1 MTPVRVETQLKDCVV
16 EIFCSM
22 VILHGDKGLIF
33 SDTYAECQPLVF
45 EVSDELL
52 DFISTGNARVK
63 FSKNGEAFLNDEN
76 DTYTLRQVDN
86 SNTQLLVKQRNPTV
100 GNEIMFTAQRKT
112 EVTKLNIKTV
122 PDKEIAEIFLQRGS
136 GKSGD
141 ILPYLCYDSIW
152 SEARIVEHLRM
163 HDNYYMEEGRWL
175 RLSDDEYFSV
185 IDLLLG
191 ACAILGASNVNE
203 FNSEEVWMTCSEAL
217 EADGAPSVSLSFAQ
231 YLLSRLSD
239 NESECFKNKG
249 EFEWSLMIPLNVE
262 KVMYHRARQVLH
274 KRLKG
279 GKCNVN
285 LDIFLTEWKELLE
298 TTVLID
304 STASFDV
311 ADNIARAIRDRA
323 VLDDGN
329 VLIALDSRQLSF
341 DVKKR
346 LEELFKV
353 KSKWLKTEL
362 EDLMLPVIPGNVKVE
377 AVLLKSCRLDIEVG
391 PDANDIML
399 YSSRF

>member
-1 MTPVRVETQLKDCVV
+1 MEPQDYGV

-33 SDTYAECQPLVF
+33 SDKYTDCQPLVF
-45 EVSDELL
+45 EVSEELL
-52 DFISTGNARVK
+52 DSISCGYAKVK
-63 FSKNGEAFLNDEN
+63 FSKTGEAFLSDGR
-76 DTYTLRQVDN
+76 DTYNLRQVDN
-86 SNTQLLVKQRNPTV
+86 SNTQLLIEQRDPAVSNV
-100 GNEIMFTAQRKT
+100 IMYTAQKKT

-122 PDKEIAEIFLQRGS
+122 PDKEIAEIFLQRGG
-136 GKSGD
+136 GKAGD

-152 SEARIVEHLRM
+152 SEATIVEHLRK

-175 RLSDDEYFSV
+175 RLSDDEYFS
-185 IDLLLG
+185 ILDLLLG

-203 FNSEEVWMTCSEAL
+203 FDSEEVWMTCNEAL

-239 NESECFKNKG
+239 NESEFYKNKG
-249 EFEWSLMIPLNVE
+249 ECEWSLMIPLNAE

-274 KRLKG
+274 TRMKG
-279 GKCNVN
+279 GRCNVN
-285 LDIFLTEWKELLE
+285 LEIFQTEWKELLE

-304 STASFDV
+304 SSSSFFDA

-323 VLDDGN
+323 VLVDGN

-341 DVKKR
+341 DVTKR
-346 LEELFKV
+346 LEELLKV
-353 KSKWLKTEL
+353 KSRWPKAEL
-362 EDLMLPVIPGNVKVE
+362 EDLMQPVIPANVKVE
-377 AVLLKSCRLDIEVG
+377 AVLLKSCRLDIEAG
-391 PDANDIML
+391 PDASDIML